1 MGGLGGRTEAFTRPG
16 REGIRVVCTLMLTA
30 ALFTVAKRWKQPKCP
45 SMDEQINK
53 MCYRQRN
60 IIWP

>member
-16 REGIRVVCTLMLTA
+16 REGIRVVCTLMLIA
-30 ALFTVAKRWKQPKCP
+30 ALFTVAKMWKQPKCP

-53 MCYRQRN
+53 MWS
-60 IIWP
+60 I